1 MLINLFDHTIA
12 KPLRNIPLQ
21 AVVIVPFVLQITAA
35 VGLVGYLSF
44 RNGQQAVN
52 DLASQLRSETST
64 RIQAEIVD
72 YLKVPQLVNQI
83 NVDNLNRELWSWQD
97 LKSQERQ
104 TWHMLRLFHPAVN
117 AVTITTDRATLRG
130 SEHYEQALVSAV
142 DGRGD
147 SLRLYIPDDR
157 GNKTELIKFAQNYD
171 VTSRPL
177 YALARQAGQS
187 VWILFPHIATKQLLL
202 CFSQPVYDRDKK
214 LVGVVSAFRSLAAM
228 SQFLNSFQVSA
239 TGEMFVIERSGLLVA
254 NSTSEKPFTVDSNG
268 KEQRLKASESSN
280 PLIRQTAQ
288 YLDTRVG
295 GLTGINGTQQLDFT
309 IDRERQFVQITP
321 LQDDKGLDW
330 LVVVVVPEKDFM
342 GQINGNTRTT
352 ILLCLIALGVATGF
366 GILTAQ
372 WVTRPILRLNQ
383 AAKDIAKGDWNDG
396 VELDRNDELG
406 QLALS
411 FNQMAGQ
418 LQESFA
424 TLEKRVSDRTADLAE
439 SNQQLE
445 QAKEKAEVANQAKSS
460 FIANMSHELR
470 TPLNAILGF
479 AQLMTRS
486 KTLSTEHREAVSIIT
501 RSGEHLLTLINNI
514 LDLSKI
520 EAGKTTLNPKRFDLY
535 RLLSD
540 VEDMFRLKAED
551 KRLQLLFEYL
561 PNIPPYIQTDEVK
574 LRQVLINL
582 ISNAIKFTDVGGVA
596 LKVMAINP
604 PELPTSQPLTLH
616 FEIEDSGAGIAAEEL
631 DKLFE
636 AFAQTQTGKNAQE
649 GTGLGLPISRKFV
662 QLMGGEMTVSSQV
675 GYGTVVKF
683 DIQAIAVEAVDEERV
698 QLQRQII
705 ALEPDQPRYRILIVD
720 DKEINR
726 QILIKLLTPLGFDL
740 KEAENGQEA
749 IAIWQQWQPH
759 LIWMDMRM
767 PVLNGIEAT
776 QYIKAQANGNSTK
789 IIALTASSL
798 EEERSA
804 ILAVGCDDFMRKPY
818 RDYEILYAME
828 KHLGVRYVYEETD
841 NLQHQPPQL
850 STIVQLQPSD
860 FKVMSAEWLR
870 EFHAAATTG
879 REKRLIALIQQIPDQ
894 QSAMVK
900 ALNELVDNFEFDTL
914 IELTKFLP

>member
-52 DLASQLRSETST
+52 DLARQLQSETST

-83 NVDNLNRELWSWQD
+83 NVDNLNRKLWSWQD

-147 SLRLYIPDDR
+147 SLRLYVPDDR
-157 GNKTELIKFAQNYD
+157 GNKTELIKFVQNYD

-254 NSTSEKPFTVDSNG
+254 NSTSEKPFTLDSNG
-268 KEQRLKASESSN
+268 KEQRLKASKSSN

-342 GQINGNTRTT
+342 GQINANTRTT

-486 KTLSTEHREAVSIIT
+486 KTLSIEHRESVSIIT

-561 PNIPPYIQTDEVK
+561 PNLPPYIQTDEVK

-582 ISNAIKFTDVGGVA
+582 INNAIKFTDEGGVA

-662 QLMGGEMTVSSQV
+662 QLMGGEMTFSSQV

-683 DIQAIAVEAVDEERV
+683 DIQAIAVEGVDEERV

-705 ALEPDQPRYRILIVD
+705 GLEPDQPQYRILVVD

-776 QYIKAQANGNSTK
+776 QYIKAQPNGNSTT

-841 NLQHQPPQL
+841 NLQHQPPQP

-860 FKVMSAEWLR
+860 LKVMSAEWLT

-900 ALNELVDNFEFDTL
+900 TLNELVDNFEFDTL
-914 IELTKFLP
+914 IELTQFLP

>member
-1 MLINLFDHTIA
+1 MSTNKMSSKLS
-12 KPLRNIPLQ
+12 LRAIL
-21 AVVIVPFVLQITAA
+21 VVPFILQIFAA
-35 VGLVGYLSF
+35 VGLTGWLSF
-44 RNGQQAVN
+44 RNGQQAIN
-52 DLASQLRSETST
+52 EMAGKLRGEVTAHVHEKIT
-64 RIQAEIVD
+64 A
-72 YLKVPQLVNQI
+72 YLEKPRLVNK
-83 NVDNLNRELWSWQD
+83 LSLEAMNRKYWSKD
-97 LKSQERQ
+97 DFVSQERYF
-104 TWHMLRLFHPAVN
+104 LLN
-117 AVTITTDRATLRG
+117 ANVFYPIYSGFDNSEGSARG
-130 SEHYEQALVSAV
+130 SEKFNEKTLLVTSEKAGETFFTYEVDNEGNRTQLVRS
-142 DGRGD
+142 
-147 SLRLYIPDDR
+147 IP
-157 GNKTELIKFAQNYD
+157 NYD
-171 VTSRPL
+171 PRSRSF
-177 YALARQAGQS
+177 YKLAVQKGKPTWNS
-187 VWILFPHIATKQLLL
+187 IFPHIATKALLML
-202 CFSQPVYDRDKK
+202 HSQPIYNKERK
-214 LVGVVSAFRSLAAM
+214 LLGVTFASVTLSELN
-228 SQFLNSFQVSA
+228 QFLNNIKIGKSGKVFIV
-239 TGEMFVIERSGLLVA
+239 EPSGLLVA
-254 NSTSEKPFTVDSNG
+254 TSTPEQPFTISNDG
-268 KEQRLKASESSN
+268 KEQKRMQATDSN
-280 PLIRQTAQ
+280 DPLIQLTAKYLNSNFGELTKIQQTS
-288 YLDTRVG
+288 
-295 GLTGINGTQQLDFT
+295 QLDFL
-309 IDRERQFVQITP
+309 IDGKRQFLQVTP
-321 LQDDKGLDW
+321 MQDEDGLDW
-330 LVVVVVPEKDFM
+330 LMVVVVPEADFM
-342 GQINGNTRTT
+342 EQIDANTRTT
-352 ILLCLIALGVATGF
+352 ILLCLAALVLAIIL
-366 GILTAQ
+366 GIFTSR

-383 AAKDIAKGDWNDG
+383 AAKDIAKGDWNHA
-396 VELDRNDELG
+396 VEIDRTDELG
-406 QLALS
+406 ELALA

-418 LQESFA
+418 LKESFEN
-424 TLEKRVSDRTADLAE
+424 LEQRVSDRTADLAE

-486 KTLSTEHREAVSIIT
+486 KTLSIEHRESVSIIT

-561 PNIPPYIQTDEVK
+561 PNLPPYIQTDEVK

-582 ISNAIKFTDVGGVA
+582 ISNAIKFTDEGGVA

-705 ALEPDQPRYRILIVD
+705 ALEPDQPQYRILVVD

-740 KEAENGQEA
+740 KEAENGQKA
-749 IAIWQQWQPH
+749 IDVWQQWQPH

-776 QYIKAQANGNSTK
+776 QYIKAQANDNATK

-841 NLQHQPPQL
+841 NLQHQPPQP

-860 FKVMSAEWLR
+860 FKVMSAEWLT
-870 EFHAAATTG
+870 EFHTAATTG

-914 IELTKFLP
+914 IELTETVLSAE